1 VTLTRATVTAAS
13 RGMWANYVLNA
24 LGLPP
29 SSSSRLDH
37 MRWWWRAH
45 NMVSDPAS
53 QSVSQSNLAAITR

>member
-1 VTLTRATVTAAS
+1 MLLLFAVVRDHLHS

-29 SSSSRLDH
+29 TSSSRLDH

-45 NMVSDPAS
+45 NMVSEH
-53 QSVSQSNLAAITR
+53 AANSRGGHPW